1 MGIKGQWNGMRKT
14 NKASELY
21 NMTGVDKRMRSNE
34 RSHKLCRIFLFP
46 LQIKHVLI
54 SPSLLH
60 HQSNTLALITIKSN
74 NKTR

>member
-34 RSHKLCRIFLFP
+34 RSHKLCRNSFIPFTT
-46 LQIKHVLI
+46 K
-54 SPSLLH
+54 
-60 HQSNTLALITIKSN
+60 TLPN
-74 NKTR
+74 